1 MSEDTRNDEATDE
14 SEEKTDRRNFL
25 KQAGMIGGGALAAM
39 AGFAAAA
46 EAQRDI
52 RTGPQGRMGDFQLQR
67 ELPAVQ
73 ARNVAD
79 VEKYRELFKMAQEI
93 PPERWAKDP
102 KLTEA
107 MAEMAPDSRVAG
119 ISILQMRQ
127 RFKGSPNVGEN
138 LIVLFSTL
146 GAGIEALRERGV
158 AAGPGGGPHLEGIDP
173 RAMGSGCGDGC
184 GSGCGTGCMSAVAG
198 GFGCGSGCGGNCNGA
213 EAAGLMCG
221 NGCQSTGLEQLSFDR
236 EGVALKG
243 VRMKSLNM
251 STMAAAMQNADR
263 AYNEVFGR

>member
-1 MSEDTRNDEATDE
+1 MMSKDGRREDENQK
-14 SEEKTDRRNFL
+14 SEEKTDRRGFL
-25 KQAGMIGGGALAAM
+25 KQAGMVGGGALAAM

-46 EAQRDI
+46 DAQIDI
-52 RTGPQGRMGDFQLQR
+52 RTGPQGRMGNFQLR

-79 VEKYRELFKMAQEI
+79 IEKYREIFKMAQEI
-93 PPERWAKDP
+93 PPERLAEDP
-102 KLTEA
+102 KLSEA
-107 MAEMAPDSRVAG
+107 MAEMSPDSRVAG

-127 RFKGSPNVGEN
+127 RFKSSPNVGEN
-138 LIVLFSTL
+138 LVVLFSTL
-146 GAGIEALRERGV
+146 GAGIEALRER
-158 AAGPGGGPHLEGIDP
+158 GIDP

-184 GSGCGTGCMSAVAG
+184 GSGCGSGCMSAVAAG
-198 GFGCGSGCGGNCNGA
+198 LGCGNGCGNNCNGA

-221 NGCQSTGLEQLSFDR
+221 NGCASTGLEQLSFDR
-236 EGVALKG
+236 EGAALKG

-263 AYNEVFGR
+263 AYNEVFGQ

>member
-1 MSEDTRNDEATDE
+1 MSEDLRKDDATDE
-14 SEEKTDRRNFL
+14 PEEKTDRRSFL

-46 EAQRDI
+46 DAQFDI
-52 RTGPQGRMGDFQLQR
+52 RTGPQGRMGELR
-67 ELPAVQ
+67 LPAIQ

-79 VEKYRELFKMAQEI
+79 VEKYRELFSMAREI
-93 PPERWAKDP
+93 PPERWGEDP
-102 KLTEA
+102 KLSEA
-107 MAEMAPDSRVAG
+107 MAEMSPDSRVAG

-138 LIVLFSTL
+138 LVVLFSTL
-146 GAGIEALRERGV
+146 GAGIEALRDS
-158 AAGPGGGPHLEGIDP
+158 GIDP
-173 RAMGSGCGDGC
+173 RAMGNGCGDGC
-184 GSGCGTGCMSAVAG
+184 GTGCGTGCMSAAAG
-198 GFGCGSGCGGNCNGA
+198 GFGCGNGCGNNCNGA

-221 NGCQSTGLEQLSFDR
+221 NGCQATGLEQLSFDR
-236 EGVALKG
+236 EGAALKG

-251 STMAAAMQNADR
+251 KTMGAAMQNADR